1 MGLNAGGDADGD
13 GDTWRRLPRVA
24 TKSRH
29 GAAFAAPSAGISIA
43 AVPEPA
49 SISLLLICGVF
60 LADSALTNERRSSIG
75 FGKPPSRVSL
85 KK

>member
-13 GDTWRRLPRVA
+13 GDTDGSDYLVWQRNLGTGV
-24 TKSRH
+24 
-29 GAAFAAPSAGISIA
+29 AFAAPSAGISIA

-60 LADSALTNERRSSIG
+60 LATRINKRAA
-75 FGKPPSRVSL
+75 
-85 KK
+85 